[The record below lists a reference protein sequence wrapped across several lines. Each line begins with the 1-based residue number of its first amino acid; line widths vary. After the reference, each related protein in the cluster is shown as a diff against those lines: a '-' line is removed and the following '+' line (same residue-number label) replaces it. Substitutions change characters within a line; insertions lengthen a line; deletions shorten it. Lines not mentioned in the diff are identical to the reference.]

1 MRCKGKQPGF
11 CLCRLP
17 VWRQQCRLALWGH
30 AHRTGRGRSSRR
42 PGRTQAVLMTLQRS
56 QSAADRGNEVIT
68 RPQLSFFAKT
78 PPSHLFVL
86 LLVSSPLISLRFFFP
101 TTLNLQI
108 CFFPLAKPPR
118 QNSIRPLPFP
128 EGETIH
134 LPLLALFCTRVSHF
148 CLLTKKQKQKQIKT
162 LAVSLQ
168 QAKEGEFLWAAKPA
182 PPSLHPHPQNEP
194 GYKLEDHG
202 PLRVVV
208 FICEANSHINKRHGS
223 HKQMLLFCF

>member
-1 MRCKGKQPGF
+1 MSPASIKATVQARPLRPRPSHWTGEEFRETRTHKG
-11 CLCRLP
+11 L
-17 VWRQQCRLALWGH
+17 
-30 AHRTGRGRSSRR
+30 
-42 PGRTQAVLMTLQRS
+42 TQAVLMTLQRS
-56 QSAADRGNEVIT
+56 QSAADRGNKVIT

-86 LLVSSPLISLRFFFP
+86 LLVSSPLFSLRFFFP

-108 CFFPLAKPPR
+108 CFFFLAKPPR

-148 CLLTKKQKQKQIKT
+148 CLLTKKQKPKQIKT

-168 QAKEGEFLWAAKPA
+168 QAKEGEFL
-182 PPSLHPHPQNEP
+182 
-194 GYKLEDHG
+194 
-202 PLRVVV
+202 
-208 FICEANSHINKRHGS
+208 
-223 HKQMLLFCF
+223 